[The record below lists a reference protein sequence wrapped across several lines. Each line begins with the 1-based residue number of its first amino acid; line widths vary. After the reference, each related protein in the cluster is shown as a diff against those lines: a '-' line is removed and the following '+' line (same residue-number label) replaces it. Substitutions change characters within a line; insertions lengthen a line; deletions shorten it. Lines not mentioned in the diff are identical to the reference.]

1 MYTWLMKINLLADEK
16 ESNLEKIEVLFFV
29 DMNIYEWK
37 QLIKNAVEIIIIL
50 VNKDKGVM

>member
-1 MYTWLMKINLLADEK
+1 MPTWVIKINSLADEK
-16 ESNLEKIEVLFFV
+16 ENSLERGTLFFV

-37 QLIKNAVEIIIIL
+37 ELIKNTVEIIIIM